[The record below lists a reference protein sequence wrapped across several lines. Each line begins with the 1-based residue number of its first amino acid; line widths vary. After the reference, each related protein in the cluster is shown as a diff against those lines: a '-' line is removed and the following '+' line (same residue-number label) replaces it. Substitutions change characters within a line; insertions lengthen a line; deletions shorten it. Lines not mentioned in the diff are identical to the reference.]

1 MKKVICY
8 HGTNAKNAKS
18 ILKTG
23 FKIETWFARHLEDAL
38 QYGDKHVFG
47 VVFPEDKL
55 PSSECDSHGRGV
67 CGNWQFRNWDEVVPP
82 DRIQFYSVFRETKIL
97 DNEELREEVFESNM
111 D

>member
-23 FKIETWFARHLEDAL
+23 FNKETYFARHLEDAL
-38 QYGDKHVFG
+38 GYGGSHVFG
-47 VVFPEDKL
+47 VVFQKDDL
-55 PSSECDSHGRGV
+55 PIEVD
-67 CGNWQFRNWDEVVPP
+67 NWQFRTWDEVVPP

-97 DNEELREEVFESNM
+97 DNEELGEEVFESNM